1 ATAFS
6 QDQHLAA
13 WAKSSTSMAW
23 NLGPSLTAI
32 ESSQA
37 EIRSEIS
44 SLKSDILEI
53 KSMMTEI
60 FQAFKEP
67 PSHTEGENDD
77 MQTEED
83 KVGKEQEPE
92 RPTRAVPILAFRPLM
107 RTNLEVE
114 MMTSPSTI
122 KLTDTV
128 LKFPT
133 PNSDAEIELIGSSRP
148 QPIETPT
155 PEAQPITTI
164 ISISQ
169 SKSSLATKRTDK
181 GKKIAT
187 DDVESPKKLV
197 SASKVIREDPDKPTR
212 VPYMINGKMHYL
224 TNDEI
229 NAHKE
234 KEDKIKQAVEEAK
247 MFKRPRLNEKF
258 KKAHDAE
265 HQVLKREHSQKVKIL
280 IKLNKKRVA
289 QYMWTISNR
298 LKPEPITDVH
308 SPFKFFDFGVT
319 ELDELGP
326 IIQKKKNTIVKDLM
340 ISLGKRYERLKK
352 ITEELGIQSALP
364 APIPEQAP
372 FQSSGKKRKR
382 IELEPKIKVPGLECN
397 RSLPEGVPFVNN
409 MVIEEPEYGI
419 FFTGVFGDQAFQRW
433 NDIYKVGMDSLVS
446 YLVMALMNKTLKNPD
461 SA

>member
-1 ATAFS
+1 
-6 QDQHLAA
+6 
-13 WAKSSTSMAW
+13 
-23 NLGPSLTAI
+23 
-32 ESSQA
+32 
-37 EIRSEIS
+37 
-44 SLKSDILEI
+44 
-53 KSMMTEI
+53 
-60 FQAFKEP
+60 
-67 PSHTEGENDD
+67 GENDD

-148 QPIETPT
+148 QHIENPT
-155 PEAQPITTI
+155 PKAQPITTI
-164 ISISQ
+164 INISQ

-319 ELDELGP
+319 ELDELG
-326 IIQKKKNTIVKDLM
+326 
-340 ISLGKRYERLKK
+340 
-352 ITEELGIQSALP
+352 
-364 APIPEQAP
+364 
-372 FQSSGKKRKR
+372 KKRKHM
-382 IELEPKIKVPGLECN
+382 ELEPKIKVPGLECN

-409 MVIEEPEYGI
+409 MVIEELEYGI
-419 FFTGVFGDQAFQRW
+419 FFTVVFGDQAFQRW

-446 YLVMALMNKTLKNPD
+446 YLVMASMNKTSKNATQPD
-461 SA
+461 QEKLQSKRVKLEAVGYKLD